1 MSKWVMTLSFY
12 IEMEEMSMDAKYMY
26 LCAVEVGDHLYAG
39 IIDSPIVSPGDLV
52 DLDNG
57 ERGIVTR
64 VAFTDTESDEY
75 KLFTDFVSVDEIT
88 AVYRC
93 RWNKTE
99 ESEEQ

>member
-1 MSKWVMTLSFY
+1 
-12 IEMEEMSMDAKYMY
+12 MDAKYRY
-26 LCAVEVGDHLYAG
+26 LCAVEVGDHLYAAT
-39 IIDSPIVSPGDLV
+39 IECARVSCGDLV

-88 AVYRC
+88 AVYSC
-93 RWNKTE
+93 TWNKTE

>member
-1 MSKWVMTLSFY
+1 
-12 IEMEEMSMDAKYMY
+12 MDEKYKY

-39 IIDSPIVSPGDLV
+39 IIKSSRVSAGDLV

-57 ERGIVTR
+57 MRGSVTR

-93 RWNKTE
+93 RWNKSE
-99 ESEEQ
+99 ESEDE

>member
-1 MSKWVMTLSFY
+1 
-12 IEMEEMSMDAKYMY
+12 MDAKYIY
-26 LCAVEVGDHLYAG
+26 LCAVEVGDHLYAAT
-39 IIDSPIVSPGDLV
+39 IETPMVSPGDLV

-64 VAFTDTESDEY
+64 MVFTDTESDDY

-88 AVYRC
+88 AVYHC